1 MKTLKMTYI
10 QLPLWHLSKM
20 DTSITKTA
28 YTYSW
33 SWPFFSHFVTTLW
46 GRHVSQPLRRTNT
59 AVSLFFSQFT
69 WLSKMNTSVSP
80 RRLTCNSHFIS
91 CFLNCIVL
99 FFTDHFTVY
108 SELIPS
114 SKGHYCPPK
123 KSLHQGQSA
132 TSSDFMM
139 NVSLLKKTTTFWDTP
154 KIVGSVLLRKG
165 WLERFFS
172 GHHMGIHV
180 RSEVEKN

>member
-1 MKTLKMTYI
+1 MLTFLQSLY
-10 QLPLWHLSKM
+10 
-20 DTSITKTA
+20 
-28 YTYSW
+28 
-33 SWPFFSHFVTTLW
+33 VTTLW

-91 CFLNCIVL
+91 YFLNCIVL

-114 SKGHYCPPK
+114 SKGHYCSPPK
-123 KSLHQGQSA
+123 KVFIKGRA
-132 TSSDFMM
+132 TSSDFIM
-139 NVSLLKKTTTFWDTP
+139 NISLSKKTTTFWDTQ

-165 WLERFFS
+165 WLERFS
-172 GHHMGIHV
+172 NGHHMGYMWDQ
-180 RSEVEKN
+180 RLKKTNR

>member
-1 MKTLKMTYI
+1 MLTFLQSLY
-10 QLPLWHLSKM
+10 
-20 DTSITKTA
+20 
-28 YTYSW
+28 
-33 SWPFFSHFVTTLW
+33 VTTLW

-91 CFLNCIVL
+91 CFLNCIIL

-114 SKGHYCPPK
+114 SKGHYCPPPK
-123 KSLHQGQSA
+123 KVRA
-132 TSSDFMM
+132 ISSDFMM
-139 NVSLLKKTTTFWDTP
+139 NISLLKKTTTFWDTP
-154 KIVGSVLLRKG
+154 KIVGSVLLCKG